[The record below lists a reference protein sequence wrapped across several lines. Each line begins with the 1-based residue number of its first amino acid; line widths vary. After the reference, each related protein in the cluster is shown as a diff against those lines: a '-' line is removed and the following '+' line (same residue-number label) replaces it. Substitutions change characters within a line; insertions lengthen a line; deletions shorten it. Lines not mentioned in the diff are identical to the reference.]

1 MALPVAAIALL
12 GAASCTMAP
21 PVTTTVPSVEL
32 ERYLGTWFEVGSVK
46 QFFSVGLVN
55 TKAQYSLNS
64 NGTVRVENSGNY
76 FAANGPESRIVGAAA
91 PVDSTNAK
99 LNVSFAGPPSPN
111 PPGNYWIVDLDAD
124 YQCVP
129 PVPDTAGQPRAV
141 RRTGRAG
148 RRQGRVHGQPDAHAA
163 ALSSAV
169 TVSTPTAYA
178 PRRRSGG
185 GGSAWGSHP
194 GVATTFRRWS
204 TRPTTRR

>member
-1 MALPVAAIALL
+1 MQHSSGPSAPAQRRPRWQRLLALPVAALAVL
-12 GAASCTMAP
+12 GVASCTMAP

-32 ERYLGTWFEVGSVK
+32 ERYLGTWYEVGSVK

-124 YQCVP
+124 YQWAIVSDP
-129 PVPDTAGQPRAV
+129 TGTSGFLLS
-141 RRTGRAG
+141 RT
-148 RRQGRVHGQPDAHAA
+148 RQVSPELYAELLERAA
-163 ALSSAV
+163 AKGVAV
-169 TVSTPTAYA
+169 ANLTPT
-178 PRRRSGG
+178 PQL
-185 GGSAWGSHP
+185 
-194 GVATTFRRWS
+194 
-204 TRPTTRR
+204 